1 CAPETLSLR
10 LDQVGDGYSTLTE
23 AAMAALTLTRR
34 PRRPASGATAQL
46 SVPGEL
52 PQCITK
58 YPKLCCR
65 KSIRQER
72 TRP

>member
-1 CAPETLSLR
+1 GMIQSFTAGQRIRVP
-10 LDQVGDGYSTLTE
+10 DDIAVIGYDD
-23 AAMAALTLTRR
+23 M